1 VQALVVTPREAGSAR
16 IESVADVRPAPG
28 EVLLRTLEVGVCG
41 TDEEIADGLFGS
53 APEGDEHLIL
63 GHEFLG
69 EVVEGGNGLA
79 AGDLVAATVRRSC
92 GQCSACAAGSPDAC
106 LTGLYRERGITSL
119 HGFAAELAAES
130 PEHIVPIP
138 RELGRFGVLG
148 EPGSVAARG
157 IRHAKAIGGRQA
169 WEPSRSLVLGA
180 GAIGVLAAA
189 FLRLEG
195 HEVWVASRG
204 PDDSE
209 KAQLVELMGMRYVS
223 TSTDPPEEL
232 AAAVGGF
239 DIAIEATGSADVM
252 AESIALVRRNGVVC
266 LLGLDAHPGTVEIA
280 RSTLGVDVVI
290 QNRAVFGSVNAHP
303 DDWRAAVAGLVALKE
318 RWPDAAERMVGV
330 KVEPGRFQEAFDFG
344 GVKATLRFA

>member
-1 VQALVVTPREAGSAR
+1 MQALVVTPRTPGSAR
-16 IESVADVRPAPG
+16 IADVPEVRAAAG

-53 APEGDEHLIL
+53 APDGDEHLIL
-63 GHEFLG
+63 GHELLG
-69 EVVEGGNGLA
+69 EVVEGGNGFA

-92 GQCSACAAGSPDAC
+92 GQCRACAAGSPDAC

-119 HGFAAELAAES
+119 HGFAAELVAES
-130 PEHIVPIP
+130 AEHIVPIP
-138 RELGRFGVLG
+138 RELGRFGVLA
-148 EPGSVAARG
+148 EPGSVASRG
-157 IRHAKAIGGRQA
+157 IRHAKAIGGREV
-169 WEPSRSLVLGA
+169 WEPQRALVLGA

-195 HEVWVASRG
+195 HDVWVASRG
-204 PDDSE
+204 PADSE
-209 KAQLVELMGMRYVS
+209 KAQLVDLMELRYVS
-223 TSTDPPEEL
+223 SSTNPPEEL

-239 DIAIEATGSADVM
+239 DIVVEATGSADVM

-266 LLGLDAHPGTVEIA
+266 LLGLDAHPGTVEIG

-290 QNRAVFGSVNAHP
+290 QNRALFGSVNAHP
-303 DDWRAAVAGLVALKE
+303 DDWRAAVAGLVALKQ
-318 RWPDAAERMVGV
+318 RWPDAAERMVGAS
-330 KVEPGRFQEAFDFG
+330 VEPGRFQEAFDFG